1 MKALS
6 TVRKY
11 LRWLIWPGLALTT
24 AGLVAGFV
32 DAWTTLPIV
41 LLVLGLV
48 LVLGSLVF
56 GGFGYRSF
64 WQNRSTQA
72 GTNAVLATLSMV
84 LILCVANFLA
94 VQYAPRLD
102 LTEGGL
108 FTLAPES
115 RSVVT
120 NLDQPVKVVVFDLAF
135 NPNDKQ
141 LLESYRKFNDRLT
154 YEHVNPFQDP
164 VAAREFNV
172 TGEGREVHLAIGDDK
187 VFVQA
192 LGGQGLTE
200 QDLTNKLAQLGRDRN
215 AVVYFIQGH
224 EEFVIDGSASGYTQA
239 ATALEADGFTVEA
252 LNLAQTAIVP
262 DDADAVVVAGPKQ
275 AFFPPEVEA
284 LTTYLDDGGSV
295 LLMLDPETEPE
306 LDELLEDWGLALD
319 ERLIIDA
326 SNTGQIVGLGPAAP
340 LVTTYGTH
348 PITADFNGGRSFYP
362 LARPIQLEP
371 VDDVE
376 ATPLLLSNAQSYAE
390 PLSETGE
397 LNVDTQQSPEGPFNI
412 GVVLTKEVEVSPK
425 ENSEESLSEEEA
437 AFDEDDGFPGEEGL
451 EETDLFED
459 ELSEAEGLEET
470 DPFEDELSDEE
481 DSELDSDSFEDSL
494 DEVSGAEVS
503 EAEDS
508 ETEDSE
514 AEDSETEDAA
524 EESLDAAADEP
535 KKEARLVLIGNAT
548 FATDGLFDQQIN
560 GDVFL
565 NSVTWLSNLDNA
577 TLSIRPKE
585 ITNRRITMTVSRQ
598 IMVIVL
604 ALVVFPLVGLVG
616 AGITW
621 FRRR

>member
-6 TVRKY
+6 TFRKY

-32 DAWTTLPIV
+32 DTWSTLPIV

-48 LVLGSLVF
+48 LALGSLIL

-84 LILCVANFLA
+84 LILGIVNFLA
-94 VQYAPRLD
+94 VQYAPRID

-115 RSVVT
+115 RSVVM
-120 NLDQPVKVVVFDLAF
+120 NLAQPVKVVVFDAAF
-135 NPNDKQ
+135 NPNDQQ

-154 YEHVNPFQDP
+154 YEHINPFQDP
-164 VAAREFNV
+164 AAAREFNV
-172 TGEGREVHLAIGDDK
+172 SGEGREVHLAVGDDK

-192 LGGQGLTE
+192 LGVQGLTE
-200 QDLTNKLAQLGRDRN
+200 EDLTNKLAQIGRDRN

-224 EEFVIDGSASGYTQA
+224 EEFVIDGTASGYAQA
-239 ATALEADGFTVEA
+239 VAALEDDGFTVEA

-262 DDADAVVVAGPKQ
+262 SDADAVVIAGPKQ

-284 LTTYLDDGGSV
+284 LKTYLDGGGSV
-295 LLMLDPETEPE
+295 LLMVDPQTEPE
-306 LDELLEDWGLALD
+306 LDDLLGDWGVALD

-348 PITADFNGGRSFYP
+348 PITADFNSGRSFYP
-362 LARPIQLEP
+362 LARPIQLKP
-371 VDDVE
+371 VEGVDV
-376 ATPLLLSNAQSYAE
+376 TPLLLSNPQSYAE

-412 GVVLTKEVEVSPK
+412 GVVLTKEFEVLPK
-425 ENSEESLSEEEA
+425 EESAETTSETGELSSEEE
-437 AFDEDDGFPGEEGL
+437 EILGEEAP
-451 EETDLFED
+451 EEIIKEIKDNVSEVETNPSEIEASEPEDAGIDAEDREDGTVSEVPETEGSEAEEQSEEESAEQSSLDESED
-459 ELSEAEGLEET
+459 EL
-470 DPFEDELSDEE
+470 
-481 DSELDSDSFEDSL
+481 
-494 DEVSGAEVS
+494 
-503 EAEDS
+503 
-508 ETEDSE
+508 
-514 AEDSETEDAA
+514 
-524 EESLDAAADEP
+524 
-535 KKEARLVLIGNAT
+535 KQEARLVLIGNAT

-565 NSVTWLSNLDNA
+565 NSVTWLSNLDDA

>member
-6 TVRKY
+6 TFRKY

-24 AGLVAGFV
+24 AGLVAGLV
-32 DAWTTLPIV
+32 ETWSTLPIV

-48 LVLGSLVF
+48 LTLASLVL

-72 GTNAVLATLSMV
+72 GTNAVLATLAMV
-84 LILCVANFLA
+84 LILGIVNFLG
-94 VQYAPRLD
+94 VQYAPRID

-120 NLDQPVKVVVFDLAF
+120 KLAQPVKVVVFDSAL
-135 NPNDKQ
+135 NPNDQQ
-141 LLESYRKFNDRLT
+141 LLESYQKFNDNLT
-154 YEHVNPFQDP
+154 YEHINPFQDP
-164 VAAREFNV
+164 AAAREFNV
-172 TGEGREVHLAIGDDK
+172 TGEGREVHLALGDEK
-187 VFVQA
+187 IFVQA
-192 LGGQGLTE
+192 LGAQGLTE
-200 QDLTNKLAQLGRDRN
+200 QDLTNKLSQIGRDRN

-224 EEFVIDGSASGYTQA
+224 EEFVIDGTASGYAQA
-239 ATALEADGFTVEA
+239 AAALEEDGFTVEA

-262 DDADAVVVAGPKQ
+262 DDADAVVIAGPKQ

-284 LTTYLDDGGSV
+284 LKTYLNDGGSV
-295 LLMLDPETEPE
+295 LLMVDPQTEPE
-306 LDELLEDWGLALD
+306 LDDLLGDWGVTLD

-340 LVTTYGTH
+340 LVTTYGDH
-348 PITADFNGGRSFYP
+348 PITADFNSGRSFYP
-362 LARPIQLEP
+362 LARPIELKP
-371 VDDVE
+371 VEGVE
-376 ATPLLLSNAQSYAE
+376 ATPLLLSNPQSYAE

-412 GVVLTKEVEVSPK
+412 GVVLTKEVEGSPQ
-425 ENSEESLSEEEA
+425 EESAETTSE
-437 AFDEDDGFPGEEGL
+437 
-451 EETDLFED
+451 ED
-459 ELSEAEGLEET
+459 ELSTEEEASEEIIEETQDNAPELET
-470 DPFEDELSDEE
+470 DPPES
-481 DSELDSDSFEDSL
+481 
-494 DEVSGAEVS
+494 EVS
-503 EAEDS
+503 ETEGAGIDSSEEEPAEQS
-508 ETEDSE
+508 SLP
-514 AEDSETEDAA
+514 
-524 EESLDAAADEP
+524 ESADELR
-535 KKEARLVLIGNAT
+535 KEARLVLIGNAT

-565 NSVTWLSNLDNA
+565 NSVTWLSNLDDT

-598 IMVIVL
+598 ILVIVL